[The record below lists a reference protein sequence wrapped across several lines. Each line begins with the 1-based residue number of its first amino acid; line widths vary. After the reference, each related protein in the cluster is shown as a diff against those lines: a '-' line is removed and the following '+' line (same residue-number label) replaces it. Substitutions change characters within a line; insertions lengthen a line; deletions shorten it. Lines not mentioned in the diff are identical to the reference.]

1 MKSDS
6 NLSHQ
11 PSIKN
16 KSVIDKWIKS
26 FYFLAISIALL
37 SLLHMQIW

>member
-11 PSIKN
+11 PSIE
-16 KSVIDKWIKS
+16 KSVDKWIKS
-26 FYFLAISIALL
+26 FYLFAISIALL